1 MVGQW
6 IVDDRDCQ
14 HAVIATLSRGITIF
28 EREIETTSQTD
39 GSQEKKKRRD
49 TGFPPTKQLF
59 QLPNRA
65 NKGGSGGNQSTDT
78 DKAASAA
85 NKNGMGMHRKEEI
98 AVKMAAEYCMSQF
111 VNQLGNFPPWKDQI
125 GPTRT
130 STLLDDLS
138 LIKALKDIKAPGIES
153 VQLHDTDQY
162 LGKRIQLFLLDGRVI
177 VGLMDIS
184 DLSLPSPDNAETHKA
199 PAVVLICRD
208 TTGRYSWTSHLR
220 YEDLTSKLAP
230 STPRSTSSASSSPKY
245 TVPLVRAGS
254 SPTFNNLPHMNKPN
268 TSIPIAEAV
277 NCMEL
282 PSLDKLLLAK
292 PEKKAELEKLKIIT
306 ATQQLAEQESQR
318 DETHNIPKS
327 SPESP
332 VDSTVKQYVNY
343 IIPICCNNFANQPFH
358 RPPSQRLF
366 LAQLGYLHNKNR
378 TSVIPLRITDSL
390 ISELETLDLL
400 NEYVDS

>member
-1 MVGQW
+1 
-6 IVDDRDCQ
+6 
-14 HAVIATLSRGITIF
+14 
-28 EREIETTSQTD
+28 
-39 GSQEKKKRRD
+39 
-49 TGFPPTKQLF
+49 
-59 QLPNRA
+59 
-65 NKGGSGGNQSTDT
+65 
-78 DKAASAA
+78 
-85 NKNGMGMHRKEEI
+85 
-98 AVKMAAEYCMSQF
+98 
-111 VNQLGNFPPWKDQI
+111 
-125 GPTRT
+125 
-130 STLLDDLS
+130 
-138 LIKALKDIKAPGIES
+138 
-153 VQLHDTDQY
+153 
-162 LGKRIQLFLLDGRVI
+162 
-177 VGLMDIS
+177 
-184 DLSLPSPDNAETHKA
+184 
-199 PAVVLICRD
+199 
-208 TTGRYSWTSHLR
+208 
-220 YEDLTSKLAP
+220 
-230 STPRSTSSASSSPKY
+230 
-245 TVPLVRAGS
+245 
-254 SPTFNNLPHMNKPN
+254 MNKPN